1 MCGVGSMC
9 VFMCLPFCFVCSE
22 ACLYFLRSISSG
34 TDHRPVPDNIDLKKS
49 IEVQLCCEAGF
60 FKFHS
65 SPTFIVI
72 FQKYCCTASPA
83 LLQKLLPQISF
94 FCYDSLWVKTVASY
108 SASSSSS
115 VSLYLSPLL
124 ALLLP
129 LLLLHF
135 FLLLLLPVLILFF
148 LFFFLP
154 LPLIFLFWLFSFLF
168 FWSSLLHGC
177 LADLLAKVSL
187 LTYPS
192 NKSNKERKNAQIHCK
207 IWARGQCGPLTFV
220 TQGCKL
226 SFAK

>member
-1 MCGVGSMC
+1 M
-9 VFMCLPFCFVCSE
+9 
-22 ACLYFLRSISSG
+22 
-34 TDHRPVPDNIDLKKS
+34 
-49 IEVQLCCEAGF
+49 CEAGF

-65 SPTFIVI
+65 SPTFIFI

-94 FCYDSLWVKTVASY
+94 FCYDSLWFKTVASY

-148 LFFFLP
+148 LFFFL
-154 LPLIFLFWLFSFLF
+154 LSLLF
-168 FWSSLLHGC
+168 FSSGSSPFSSSAPLYFMAAWLTCLLRSLCWPTPQTSQTKKGRMPKSI
-177 LADLLAKVSL
+177 AKFEPGASV
-187 LTYPS
+187 
-192 NKSNKERKNAQIHCK
+192 
-207 IWARGQCGPLTFV
+207 GP
-220 TQGCKL
+220 
-226 SFAK
+226 